1 MIRRQRFTEAFYL
14 PRYNEAYNANAYHRC
29 VVRSMTPRHYNID
42 YNTPDGQHH
51 NARVPYDQI
60 FTAREVA
67 ARTAK
72 GIFSHLTD
80 YLAGAPFDTPTE
92 TDLAHDAGSIDL
104 EADADTNMRAVIRCC
119 MSAAEE
125 VVKCHDQANWKNWC
139 CDLLNLLSVSD
150 HMSDGDTADFLRN
163 AQSTLQERINN
174 GHW

>member
-1 MIRRQRFTEAFYL
+1 MIRRERFTEAFYL
-14 PRYNEAYNANAYHRC
+14 PRYNEAYDANAYYRC

-72 GIFSHLTD
+72 SVFSRLTD
-80 YLAGAPFDTPTE
+80 YLAGYIYETPT
-92 TDLAHDAGSIDL
+92 TPYVADDAATIDPA
-104 EADADTNMRAVIRCC
+104 ADADTNMRTVIRCC
-119 MSAAEE
+119 MAAAEE
-125 VVKCHDQANWKNWC
+125 VIKCHDPANWQNWC
-139 CDLLNLLSVSD
+139 CDLLNLLSVPD
-150 HMSDGDTADFLRN
+150 HMSDGDTADFLHN